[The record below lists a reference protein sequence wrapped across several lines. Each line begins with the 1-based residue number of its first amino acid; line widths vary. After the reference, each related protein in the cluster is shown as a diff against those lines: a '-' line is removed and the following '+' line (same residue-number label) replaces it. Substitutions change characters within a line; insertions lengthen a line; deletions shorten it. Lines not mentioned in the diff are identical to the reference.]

1 MGASGQ
7 LSHCIA
13 TVRRKSC
20 NGVGAQQELTVGRYT
35 RYNIHIFTRFSSP
48 DTDCTMIR
56 IFTDTFKNLITT
68 SAVILK
74 TETEHHH
81 LSSLSGDNILGTG
94 VRIGR
99 GEDAV
104 ASGSSSSSTPVMD
117 STQSAMMK
125 QADYVVDVVLPTV
138 LIALLFV
145 GNAIIVYIIFQYR
158 KRKVLNTTQDEEMTL
173 RSPPDVPQV

>member
-1 MGASGQ
+1 
-7 LSHCIA
+7 
-13 TVRRKSC
+13 
-20 NGVGAQQELTVGRYT
+20 
-35 RYNIHIFTRFSSP
+35 
-48 DTDCTMIR
+48 MIR

-74 TETEHHH
+74 TENEHRH
-81 LSSLSGDNILGTG
+81 LSSLSGDNIVGTG

-104 ASGSSSSSTPVMD
+104 ASVSGNPVMD
-117 STQSAMMK
+117 SAQSAMMK

-158 KRKVLNTTQDEEMTL
+158 KRRVPATSQAEEMSL
-173 RSPPDVPQV
+173 RGLADVPQV

>member
-1 MGASGQ
+1 
-7 LSHCIA
+7 
-13 TVRRKSC
+13 
-20 NGVGAQQELTVGRYT
+20 
-35 RYNIHIFTRFSSP
+35 
-48 DTDCTMIR
+48 MIR
-56 IFTDTFKNLITT
+56 IFTDTFRNLITT

-74 TETEHHH
+74 SENEHHR
-81 LSSLSGDNILGTG
+81 LSSLSGDNVFGTG

-104 ASGSSSSSTPVMD
+104 ASGSGQAMD
-117 STQSAMMK
+117 SAQSAMMK

-158 KRKVLNTTQDEEMTL
+158 KRKVPAMTAQGEEMAL
-173 RSPPDVPQV
+173 RNEADVPQV

>member
-1 MGASGQ
+1 
-7 LSHCIA
+7 
-13 TVRRKSC
+13 
-20 NGVGAQQELTVGRYT
+20 
-35 RYNIHIFTRFSSP
+35 
-48 DTDCTMIR
+48 MIR
-56 IFTDTFKNLITT
+56 IFTDTFRNLITT

-74 TETEHHH
+74 TENEHHH

-104 ASGSSSSSTPVMD
+104 ASGSSSPVMD
-117 STQSAMMK
+117 SAQSAMMK

-145 GNAIIVYIIFQYR
+145 GNAIIVYIIFQVR
-158 KRKVLNTTQDEEMTL
+158 KRRLPATTQCEEMAL
-173 RSPPDVPQV
+173 RGPADLPQV

>member
-1 MGASGQ
+1 
-7 LSHCIA
+7 
-13 TVRRKSC
+13 
-20 NGVGAQQELTVGRYT
+20 
-35 RYNIHIFTRFSSP
+35 
-48 DTDCTMIR
+48 MIR

-74 TETEHHH
+74 TENEHRH

-104 ASGSSSSSTPVMD
+104 ASGSNPVMD
-117 STQSAMMK
+117 SAQSAMMK

-145 GNAIIVYIIFQYR
+145 GNAIIVYIIFQFR
-158 KRKVLNTTQDEEMTL
+158 KRRIPATAQAEEVAL
-173 RSPPDVPQV
+173 RGPADVPQV

>member
-1 MGASGQ
+1 
-7 LSHCIA
+7 
-13 TVRRKSC
+13 
-20 NGVGAQQELTVGRYT
+20 
-35 RYNIHIFTRFSSP
+35 
-48 DTDCTMIR
+48 MIR

-74 TETEHHH
+74 TENEHH
-81 LSSLSGDNILGTG
+81 LSSLSGDNIFGTG

-104 ASGSSSSSTPVMD
+104 ASGSNNPVMD
-117 STQSAMMK
+117 SAQSAMMK

-145 GNAIIVYIIFQYR
+145 GNAIIVYIIFQFR
-158 KRKVLNTTQDEEMTL
+158 KRRLPATIQGEEVAL
-173 RSPPDVPQV
+173 RGPVDVPQV

>member
-1 MGASGQ
+1 
-7 LSHCIA
+7 
-13 TVRRKSC
+13 
-20 NGVGAQQELTVGRYT
+20 
-35 RYNIHIFTRFSSP
+35 
-48 DTDCTMIR
+48 MIR

-74 TETEHHH
+74 AEHEHHQ

-99 GEDAV
+99 GEDA
-104 ASGSSSSSTPVMD
+104 AAAGTKEIMD
-117 STQSAMMK
+117 SSLSAMMK
-125 QADYVVDVVLPTV
+125 QSDYVVDVVLPTV

-158 KRKVLNTTQDEEMTL
+158 KRKVPPLEQQEEMAL
-173 RSPPDVPQV
+173 QNSPEVPQV

>member
-1 MGASGQ
+1 
-7 LSHCIA
+7 
-13 TVRRKSC
+13 
-20 NGVGAQQELTVGRYT
+20 
-35 RYNIHIFTRFSSP
+35 
-48 DTDCTMIR
+48 MIR

-74 TETEHHH
+74 TENEHHH

-104 ASGSSSSSTPVMD
+104 ASDSSNPVMD
-117 STQSAMMK
+117 SAQSAMMK

-145 GNAIIVYIIFQYR
+145 GNAIIVYIIFQFR
-158 KRKVLNTTQDEEMTL
+158 KRRVPATTQAEEMSL
-173 RSPPDVPQV
+173 RGSADVPQV